1 MKLFLATI
9 ALLVSFYIIK
19 VDLFEGTI
27 PLAYSSEIQMEKCIE
42 SPNYIVAEIM
52 PGETI
57 YSLFAIYPTSEDI
70 SFTKR
75 LNDFYELNPHLKNQ
89 SFHVGEK
96 VFLPVYTSQTNCK
109 KEN

>member
-1 MKLFLATI
+1 MKLFIATI
-9 ALLVSFYIIK
+9 ILFISFYIIK

-27 PLAYSSEIQMEKCIE
+27 PLAYSSEVLIEECME
-42 SPNYIVAEIM
+42 SPEYIVAEIM

-57 YSLFAIYPTSEDI
+57 YSLFAIYQTSEEI

-75 LNDFYELNPHLKNQ
+75 LNDFYELNPHLKKQ

-96 VFLPVYTSQTNCK
+96 VLLPVYTSQSNCK

>member
-52 PGETI
+52 PGKLSI
-57 YSLFAIYPTSEDI
+57 LYLRFILLVKI
-70 SFTKR
+70 FHL
-75 LNDFYELNPHLKNQ
+75 LN
-89 SFHVGEK
+89 V
-96 VFLPVYTSQTNCK
+96 
-109 KEN
+109 